1 MLTSDIESK
10 LAIVKSK
17 PTYRGSPERG
27 ASLLLKIDISI
38 SYCIKRKNSGMR
50 LRILLFLWGRQT
62 LAIVHLDAGILG
74 KFCDQSLQLVFP
86 QTKLSSLSD
95 AALVIEFLRGGSA

>member
-50 LRILLFLWGRQT
+50 LRNFTIF
-62 LAIVHLDAGILG
+62 VG
-74 KFCDQSLQLVFP
+74 KANFGDSTFR
-86 QTKLSSLSD
+86 
-95 AALVIEFLRGGSA
+95 RGDPREVL